1 MKQNRYEHTQRT
13 RKNLILRVILLTVG
27 SLALLIGTIGIVVPG
42 IPTTP
47 FILIAAACYIRS
59 SERLYRWLITN
70 RFFGPVIITWR
81 EKRGLTL
88 QTKIVTF
95 LLVWGLLG
103 GAALFLVESI
113 FMRGL
118 LIGLAM
124 VKTLVLLRLR
134 TVTP

>member
-27 SLALLIGTIGIVVPG
+27 SLALLIGTLGIVVPG

-70 RFFGPVIITWR
+70 RFFGPVITTWR
-81 EKRGLTL
+81 ENRGLTL

-134 TVTP
+134 TVQ